1 MVTGERIRE
10 IVELIMS
17 LADTARDCGEELEH
31 NFTIRVVHP
40 DPISGYPPGT
50 TAATVYISPG
60 YEYSINNDGST
71 YLRYKHRDIRPEQIR
86 PGREPADISEVM
98 RTMKMSATQR

>member
-1 MVTGERIRE
+1 MITQERTLE
-10 IVELIMS
+10 IIELIMS
-17 LADTARDCGEELEH
+17 MADAARDCGEELDH
-31 NFTIRVVHP
+31 NFTIRVTHP

-71 YLRYKHRDIRPEQIR
+71 FLRYKHQDILPEQIR

-98 RTMKMSATQR
+98 RRMKMSATKR